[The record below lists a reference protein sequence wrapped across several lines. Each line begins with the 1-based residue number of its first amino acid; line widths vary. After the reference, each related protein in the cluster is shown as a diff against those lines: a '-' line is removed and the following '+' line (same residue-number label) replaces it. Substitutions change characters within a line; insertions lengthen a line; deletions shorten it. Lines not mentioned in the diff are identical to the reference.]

1 VFFLINLKFSSACQA
16 HLINQNPSTKILGNS
31 MARAAYDKCFRAILG
46 ADYQS
51 LKLTILLSCVKTFTK
66 GST

>member
-1 VFFLINLKFSSACQA
+1 
-16 HLINQNPSTKILGNS
+16 
-31 MARAAYDKCFRAILG
+31 MARVAYDKCFRAILG

-66 GST
+66 GSTYMGGANEGWLYRAFVMSFCS

>member
-1 VFFLINLKFSSACQA
+1 
-16 HLINQNPSTKILGNS
+16 

-51 LKLTILLSCVKTFTK
+51 LKLTILFSSVKTFTK
-66 GST
+66 GAT

>member
-1 VFFLINLKFSSACQA
+1 M
-16 HLINQNPSTKILGNS
+16 T
-31 MARAAYDKCFRAILG
+31 RAVYDKCFRAILG
-46 ADYQS
+46 ADYKS

>member
-1 VFFLINLKFSSACQA
+1 
-16 HLINQNPSTKILGNS
+16 

-51 LKLTILLSCVKTFTK
+51 LKFTILLSCVKTFTK
-66 GST
+66 GSTLMGGANEGWLYRALVLSFCS

>member
-1 VFFLINLKFSSACQA
+1 
-16 HLINQNPSTKILGNS
+16 

-66 GST
+66 GSTYMGGANEGWLYRAYFCHFAAE

>member
-1 VFFLINLKFSSACQA
+1 MERV
-16 HLINQNPSTKILGNS
+16 
-31 MARAAYDKCFRAILG
+31 AYDKCFRAILG

-51 LKLTILLSCVKTFTK
+51 LKFTILLSCVKTFTK

>member
-1 VFFLINLKFSSACQA
+1 
-16 HLINQNPSTKILGNS
+16 
-31 MARAAYDKCFRAILG
+31 MARAAYDKCFRVILG